1 MKRFIAL
8 VCAAVAMTVA
18 ATPAF
23 ARDNAVMESR
33 GYYLTT
39 TTTNRTGTT
48 PHGALAPVQT
58 FELVR
63 PEMASFRIGRVY
75 TSCPCVELSS
85 PKKAYARGERAI
97 FELVNVKPTP
107 PQGHTYALYV
117 QVTSPVRAT
126 LRFDTFM
133 QTGAAAPAIAKPE
146 EKKDVAENAADKTM
160 DKIEDPAEKATQEL
174 DEVAAEAAKEAEA
187 ALAAAAKRYAEKE
200 DENPYRASTSLDD
213 FGRDG
218 TIEGSDVTIEE
229 DDVPLIAGEESKEE
243 EKVADKEV
251 EKKTEPKEDQK
262 TEPKIEA
269 AVEEKAEGES
279 LPPYAVD
286 QRIGLITLG
295 VSNLDRSRA
304 FYESLGWKAVINEK
318 YDGIVFFQ
326 LNGQILALY
335 PLKDLLEDQNRS
347 GGVAAPG
354 GITLAINVREKDQ
367 VDKTYLTFLKA
378 GATSLKAPAE
388 TSWGAITS
396 YVADPDGHPWEITW
410 APQMAIDEDGELWI
424 K

>member
-8 VCAAVAMTVA
+8 VCAAVVLTVA
-18 ATPAF
+18 ATPVF

-48 PHGALAPVQT
+48 PHGALAPLQT

-63 PEMASFRIGRVY
+63 PDMASFRIGRVY

-107 PQGHTYALYV
+107 LQGHTYALYV

-133 QTGAAAPAIAKPE
+133 QTGAAAPVIAKPE
-146 EKKDVAENAADKTM
+146 EKNNVAEEATEKVD
-160 DKIEDPAEKATQEL
+160 EVAEKATQEL

-187 ALAAAAKRYAEKE
+187 ALAAAAKRYAEKD

-218 TIEGSDVTIEE
+218 TIEGSDVTIED
-229 DDVPLIAGEESKEE
+229 DDVPLIDQEPATKEE
-243 EKVADKEV
+243 KTAEK
-251 EKKTEPKEDQK
+251 EPEQ
-262 TEPKIEA
+262 EPESEA
-269 AVEEKAEGES
+269 EAEVEEKAEVAPKAKVEEKAES
-279 LPPYAVD
+279 LPAYAVD

-295 VSNLDRSRA
+295 VSNLDRSRT
-304 FYESLGWKAVINEK
+304 FYEALGWKAVVNEK

-335 PLKDLLEDQNRS
+335 PLKNLLEDQNRS

-367 VDKTYLTFLKA
+367 VDKTYLAFLKA

-388 TSWGAITS
+388 TPWGATTC

>member
-8 VCAAVAMTVA
+8 VCAAVALTVA
-18 ATPAF
+18 ATPVF
-23 ARDNAVMESR
+23 ARDNAVMKSR

-48 PHGALAPVQT
+48 PHGALAPLQT

-63 PEMASFRIGRVY
+63 PDMASFRIGRVY

-107 PQGHTYALYV
+107 LQGHTYALYV

-133 QTGAAAPAIAKPE
+133 QTGAAAPVTAKPE
-146 EKKDVAENAADKTM
+146 EKKDAADVADEAAEKVDEVAET
-160 DKIEDPAEKATQEL
+160 ATQEL

-187 ALAAAAKRYAEKE
+187 ALAAAAKRYADKE

-229 DDVPLIAGEESKEE
+229 EDAPLIDQKPAKKEE
-243 EKVADKEV
+243 KAAEEEPEQEPEAEV
-251 EKKTEPKEDQK
+251 EEVAPKAK
-262 TEPKIEA
+262 
-269 AVEEKAEGES
+269 VEEKAES
-279 LPPYAVD
+279 LPAYAVD

-295 VSNLDRSRA
+295 VSNLDRSRT
-304 FYESLGWKAVINEK
+304 FYEALGWKAVVNEK

-335 PLKDLLEDQNRS
+335 PLKNLLEDQNRS

-354 GITLAINVREKDQ
+354 GITLAINVHEKDQ
-367 VDKTYLTFLKA
+367 VDKTYLAFLKA

-388 TSWGAITS
+388 TSWGATTC